1 MMKLL
6 SLAVAFAALSF
17 TPLTTFGQ
25 PDDETPRQELT
36 DAQIWPLLGS
46 VERGQWQAALQ
57 EIERGNTQIQRGEF
71 LLSKRLSA
79 FDNPDLARRELE
91 EDHREGRK
99 AVNEGKARIAE
110 AEKVIEELRQLGAQR
125 YYERLA
131 AQQPLV
137 QEFAVELD
145 RRGGWSKLV
154 ETFYEE
160 LEDRGV
166 QQLYFAGL
174 FDDYG
179 DVVVRVPANEVAD
192 ALAEEDRNDGRMRSV
207 AADSIFLTAN
217 GNALSLDFRGA
228 ETAREVPGS
237 AVVIARRVPLSA
249 FVDLLV
255 LDALSLQSLALQQ
268 RSLAVVRSTYA
279 PEDEEVP
286 PMRLVAGLE
295 DQRRFIEKV
304 GEAPAGQFNFR
315 ADVSPFDSSWR
326 AATLALFEVTLLNED
341 VTVLPVAMLKRL
353 YDVTEATGMANA
365 EFRLVDEAA
374 ADDPAAATPTQSP
387 GSADG
392 AVDVVAESPE
402 GADAAPEAETGTDEM
417 AASDEASE
425 SDSADEAM
433 SADEAAAGDGDADSA
448 GMAEAENE
456 ADRQTEGADAN
467 AADGEMAATEEGDA
481 SEGADAT
488 ETAASDDGEPMAE
501 ANGPPLETLRQ
512 QGRMPRVLSR
522 DNVYR
527 VEAQQRQG
535 TEAQGPVAEVGTFRI
550 QLEINRAR

>member
-1 MMKLL
+1 MKLL